1 MIDNDGFC
9 KRPECCV
16 IEEYDRGDM
25 AITYEDN
32 SDLVRRDGQEEIKKD
47 E

>member
-1 MIDNDGFC
+1 MIDNSELC
-9 KRPECCV
+9 ERLECCV
-16 IEEYDRGDM
+16 IEEYDSGDM